1 MRVTPKSEMLDAAL
15 GYFVAHG
22 LATSSLR
29 PMASAMGT
37 SARMLLFHFESKEG
51 LIRAVLEELHA
62 RLRASF
68 LREIGRKEHDD
79 LRAPIRRFWD
89 WATVRK
95 NSEHLRLLY
104 EMQVMAAQSP
114 QEYARYLKGF
124 SSDWQTLALSVLT
137 ESVRSRAMATLCIAV
152 FDGLFLEFMLTGDR
166 KRLGEA
172 LDQFVALARADN
184 TPNRDPVA
192 SSARASCKEIHGNK
206 RRKPL
211 ADSAAMAV
219 RQKQ

>member
-1 MRVTPKSEMLDAAL
+1 MLDAAV
-15 GYFVAHG
+15 GYFATHG

-29 PMASAMGT
+29 PMAKAMGT
-37 SARMLLFHFESKEG
+37 SARMLMFHFESKEG

-68 LREIGRKEHDD
+68 LKEMVKKERDD

-104 EMQVMAAQSP
+104 ELQVMAAQSP
-114 QEYARYLKGF
+114 GEYGHFLKGF

-184 TPNRDPVA
+184 TPNRELVA
-192 SSARASCKEIHGNK
+192 SSAAASGKQIHGNK
-206 RRKPL
+206 RRKLLTNPRCN
-211 ADSAAMAV
+211 DSD
-219 RQKQ
+219 